1 MLARHLFHRK
11 PTSLTL
17 VTESKAVA
25 YVTISSL
32 WNWANS
38 HSFLPYRFQ
47 SVLWGLPCFKGYL
60 LLFSCSVMSKC
71 FAYPWTAAPR
81 LLCQSIETDWETRFS
96 WSPFSIW
103 KKREMSLF
111 SSNLLRRNS
120 YLPLQYQSFF
130 FFFFG
135 KIVYSNLLYKYCI
148 TLALYFGMQEEIPSF
163 IPLSFSGPQP
173 KLWQKESHFNV
184 PIHWVFKI
192 SNTLRK
198 YYPLFIGIFSQ
209 I

>member
-1 MLARHLFHRK
+1 MLALHLFHRK

-38 HSFLPYRFQ
+38 HSFLPFRFQ
-47 SVLWGLPCFKGYL
+47 SVLGGLPCFKGYL
-60 LLFSCSVMSKC
+60 LLFSCSGMSNC

-111 SSNLLRRNS
+111 SSNLLQRNS

-130 FFFFG
+130 FFG
-135 KIVYSNLLYKYCI
+135 KIVYSHLLYKYCI
-148 TLALYFGMQEEIPSF
+148 TLAPYFGMQEEIPSF
-163 IPLSFSGPQP
+163 YPPQFFWATAKTVTERIPF
-173 KLWQKESHFNV
+173 
-184 PIHWVFKI
+184 
-192 SNTLRK
+192 
-198 YYPLFIGIFSQ
+198 
-209 I
+209 